1 MASSEPA
8 GWLLVAVTLCIC
20 LAACSER
27 PAPTQPQAPVQPA
40 AIVAAEGVFV
50 PMPEGFL
57 GGSPAL
63 AAGCNLE
70 SQNSKPW
77 GQEAIVLARAT
88 LAQIVGWVVDAR
100 LGRVPDVVYLRAE
113 AEAGGTGSWVAP
125 LRPVLER
132 PDVVSYLGGNAAFLR
147 AGFSGAVNVQ
157 ALPAGTYRLHL
168 VHNIDGQVTLCDNGR
183 RIVVQ

>member
-8 GWLLVAVTLCIC
+8 GWLPVAVTLCIC

-27 PAPTQPQAPVQPA
+27 PAPVQPA

-57 GGSPAL
+57 SSSPVL
-63 AAGCNLE
+63 AAECNLE

-77 GQEAIVLARAT
+77 GQEALVLERAA
-88 LAQIVGWVVDAR
+88 LVQIVGWVVDAR

-113 AEAGGTGSWVAP
+113 AEAGGASSWMAP
-125 LRPVLER
+125 LRPALER
-132 PDVVSYLGGNAAFLR
+132 PDVVSYLGGNVAFLR
-147 AGFSGAVNVQ
+147 AGFSGAVDVQ

-168 VHNIDGQVTLCDNGR
+168 VHNIDGQTTLCDNGR

>member
-1 MASSEPA
+1 MKLHAFV
-8 GWLLVAVTLCIC
+8 LVVAVVV
-20 LAACSER
+20 AGCSER
-27 PAPTQPQAPVQPA
+27 PASKQAPAPAQPA
-40 AIVAAEGVFV
+40 VIVAAEGVFA

-57 GGSPAL
+57 GGNPVLS
-63 AAGCNLE
+63 AGCNLE
-70 SQNSKPW
+70 SQDGKPW
-77 GQEAIVLARAT
+77 GQEAVVLARAVPVQ
-88 LAQIVGWVVDAR
+88 AVGWVVDAR

-113 AEAGGTGSWVAP
+113 AEEGGAGSWVAP

-168 VHNIDGQVTLCDNGR
+168 VHNIDGRATLCDNGR